1 MEVNFVDLK
10 AGKNRLYKK
19 IEEDIKQI
27 ITSASFVGGSYLE
40 EFEKK
45 FAKYNGVKHCI
56 GVGSGTDAL
65 WLALLALGIR
75 PDAEVIVPSNTFIAT
90 AFAATQAMAD
100 VVFVDVDPKT
110 YNIDANKIEEAITD
124 RTRAIM
130 PVHLYGQPCD
140 MDSILAIAKKHNLL
154 VIEDCAQA
162 AGAELNGKKVSSFGN
177 AGCFSFYPTKNLAG
191 LAQGG
196 AVLTNSDNV
205 NDVVRSLGN
214 VGRSKTSHTG
224 FDYVGFNSR
233 LDTINAAYLSKALDI
248 LEQDNDKR
256 IKIATIYNERLKDL
270 PVVTPFVPEN
280 NKHVYHLYIIKLKT
294 EKERDALQIHAR
306 TYDVGTG
313 VYYPVPCHKQF
324 MYDDGE
330 LNLPVSEKLSKT
342 TLALPMYAELDLNKV
357 NYVCD
362 IIEDFFRS
370 K

>member
-1 MEVNFVDLK
+1 MEVNFIDLK

-19 IEEDIKQI
+19 VMEDLKQI
-27 ITSASFVGGSYLE
+27 ITNASFVGGSYLE
-40 EFEKK
+40 EFEKA
-45 FAKYNGVKHCI
+45 FAEYNGVKHCI

-75 PDAEVIVPSNTFIAT
+75 PGDEVIVPSNTFIAT

-140 MDSILAIAKKHNLL
+140 MDSVLAVASKHNLL

-162 AGAELNGKKVSSFGN
+162 AGAELDGRKVSSFGD

-196 AVLTNSDNV
+196 AVLTNSDHV
-205 NDVVRSLGN
+205 DDVVRSLGN

-233 LDTINAAYLSKALDI
+233 LDTINAVYLSKALDM
-248 LEQDNDKR
+248 LEDDNNKR
-256 IKIATIYNERLKDL
+256 IKIALIYNERFKDL
-270 PVVTPFVPEN
+270 PVVTPFVPED

-294 EKERDALQIHAR
+294 EDERNALQ
-306 TYDVGTG
+306 TYLKTYGVGSG
-313 VYYPVPCHKQF
+313 VYYPVPCHKQLI
-324 MYDDGE
+324 YDEGLE
-330 LNLPVSEKLSKT
+330 LPVSEKLAKT
-342 TLALPMYAELDLNKV
+342 TLALPMYAELDLNKI
-357 NYVCD
+357 NYVCG
-362 IIEDFFRS
+362 IVKEFFER
-370 K
+370 

>member
-1 MEVNFVDLK
+1 MEVNFIDLK

-19 IEEDIKQI
+19 VVDDIQQI
-27 ITSASFVGGSYLE
+27 ITNASFVGGSYLE
-40 EFEKK
+40 EFEKA

-75 PDAEVIVPSNTFIAT
+75 PGDEVIVPSNTFIAT

-100 VVFVDVDPKT
+100 VVFVDVNPKT
-110 YNIDANKIEEAITD
+110 YNIDPSKIEEVITD

-140 MDSILAIAKKHNLL
+140 MDSVLAIASKHNLL

-162 AGAELNGKKVSSFGN
+162 AGAELNGRKVSSFGD

-196 AVLTNSDNV
+196 AVLTNSDHV
-205 NDVVRSLGN
+205 DDVVRSLGN

-233 LDTINAAYLSKALDI
+233 LDSINAAYLSKALET
-248 LEQDNDKR
+248 LEDDNAKR
-256 IKIATIYNERLKDL
+256 IKIAEVYNERLKDL
-270 PVVTPFVPEN
+270 PVITPFVPEN
-280 NKHVYHLYIIKLKT
+280 SKHVYHLYIIKLKT
-294 EKERDALQIHAR
+294 EEKRDSLQTHLR
-306 TYDVGTG
+306 TYDVGSG
-313 VYYPVPCHKQF
+313 VYYPVPCHKQS

-330 LNLPVSEKLSKT
+330 LKLSVSENLTKT
-342 TLALPMYAELDLNKV
+342 TLALPMYPGLLDDEI
-357 NYVCD
+357 NYVCEK
-362 IIEDFFRS
+362 IGEFFGG
-370 K
+370 